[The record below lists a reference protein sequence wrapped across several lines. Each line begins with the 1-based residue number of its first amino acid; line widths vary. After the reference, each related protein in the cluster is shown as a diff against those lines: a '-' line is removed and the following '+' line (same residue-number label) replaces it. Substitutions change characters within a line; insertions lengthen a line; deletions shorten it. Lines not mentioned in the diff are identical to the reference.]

1 VYAPDVPDVEKPH
14 NAQDE
19 MTWRNEAATI
29 AAARRS
35 IQWRSPS
42 RHEMPRGAV
51 LPPDRHEI
59 FADAV
64 ALSEQLPLGSDNAP
78 VAGSIRGG
86 RERGLVVH
94 KLLEEVLTGETADRA
109 ETLENR
115 ARALLAQLGIS
126 EVARP
131 EDGPHAPELAAT
143 TLRTL
148 AIPEIAA
155 CRSRLV
161 PELTVFS
168 AQSNAD
174 RAIYVG
180 GVVDALARQPDG
192 SIDLVI
198 DWKTDVDPDPQ
209 QIELYRGQVRDYL
222 DATGAPEG
230 LLVFVTTGQLVRVRP
245 AFQPTADAA

>member
-1 VYAPDVPDVEKPH
+1 MYAPDVPDAEEPH

-19 MTWRNEAATI
+19 LTWRNEAAAI

-42 RHEMPRGAV
+42 RHEMPHDAAV
-51 LPPDRHEI
+51 SADRHEI

-64 ALSEQLPLGSDNAP
+64 ALSEQLPSGADNAE
-78 VAGSIRGG
+78 VAGTIRGS

-94 KLLEEVLTGETADRA
+94 KLLEEVLTGETADRG

-115 ARALLAQLGIS
+115 ARVLLAQLGVS
-126 EVARP
+126 EAARP
-131 EDGPHAPELAAT
+131 ADGPHPSELAAT
-143 TLRTL
+143 TLRAL

-161 PELTVFS
+161 PEMTIFS
-168 AQSNAD
+168 AHANAD
-174 RAIYVG
+174 HTIYVG
-180 GVVDALARQPDG
+180 GVVDALARQADG
-192 SIDLVI
+192 STDLVI
-198 DWKTDVDPDPQ
+198 DWKTDVDPDLQ

-230 LLVFVTTGQLVRVRP
+230 LLVFVTTGQLVHVRP